1 MQNHLRPTDYRLL
14 VLDLGMNIKALF
26 FLFITNILI
35 CILSGLYHL
44 SMAPT
49 AAMLILISHRNKP
62 SPVSSSSSPPSVSA
76 VAASLEM
83 KVSEMKMFLRR
94 RYGCQT
100 KEPTMGTDSL
110 SSADSALEKRFREA
124 LELGCC

>member
-1 MQNHLRPTDYRLL
+1 MQNHLRPTDCRLL
-14 VLDLGMNIKALF
+14 VLDLGMNIKALL

-62 SPVSSSSSPPSVSA
+62 SPVSSSPPPSVSA

-83 KVSEMKMFLRR
+83 KVSEIKMFLRR
-94 RYGCQT
+94 RYGC
-100 KEPTMGTDSL
+100 KSAEPTMETDPL